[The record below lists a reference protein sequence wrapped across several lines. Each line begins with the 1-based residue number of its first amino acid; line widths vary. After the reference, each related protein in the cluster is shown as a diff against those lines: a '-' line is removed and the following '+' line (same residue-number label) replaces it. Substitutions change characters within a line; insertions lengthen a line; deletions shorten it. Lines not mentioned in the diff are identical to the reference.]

1 MDHEPTRPWHATP
14 IDEACHA
21 LDTSPDGLDA
31 DSAARRFAE
40 VGPNVLSLAPPIAAW
55 RVLLAQFRSVVVL
68 LLAVAAGVAWLT
80 ADPLDALAIGAV
92 LVVNAAIGFVTEI
105 RARRAIESLTTLTP
119 RRAFVVRPGRQ
130 TPDEIGAETLVPGDV
145 IVVEAGGAVPA
156 DARVIRDAGLRVN
169 ESLLTG
175 ESVPVDKTSAVV
187 PAETGLA
194 DRTNMIYTGTTVA
207 DGRAYALVVA
217 TAMATEIGRIGGLVS
232 DIKEGRT
239 PLEHRL
245 DVLGRKLVWLAL
257 GVAAVVALLGWS
269 QGLPW
274 STVIATSLALAVAAV
289 PEGLPAVATIAL
301 AVGVRR
307 MARRRAL
314 VRRLP
319 AVESLGSVTVVCTD
333 KTGTLTAGEMVAT
346 HLWAG
351 GHHYAIT
358 GTGYAP
364 TGTVTPAP
372 TPGAVRAIEAA
383 VLASRGE
390 SVHESTDGT
399 DEWVAH
405 GDPTDVALLVL
416 GHKLD
421 IHRAALTSQRPEV
434 GEVPFSS
441 ALRLTATFHRAHDQP
456 AGRVTA
462 AVKGAPQA
470 ILDRCTQWL
479 DGDGRVSPI
488 TADIHATLTSVN
500 EAMASQGLRVIAIA
514 DGEAAATTGAA
525 LVELTWLGLA
535 GLIDPPAAG
544 VGDTVEQFK
553 RAGIRTVMITGDQA
567 LTARAVGAELG
578 VIGDHEEVVTGHTVD
593 GWSDEA
599 LAAALPTVGAYSR
612 VTPEAKLRIVAGLQA
627 EGEVVAV
634 LGDGVNDAAALK
646 QADVGVAMGRRGTD
660 VARDAAD
667 IVLQDDWFPTIGAAI
682 EEGRVIYD
690 NIRKFVFYLFSCN
703 LAEIFVLLVAGA
715 FGSAPLL
722 PIQILWLNLVTDTF
736 PALALA
742 MEPAEPGVMAR
753 PPRPPGSALLTRGFL
768 RAITV
773 HAVMLATVT
782 LTSFV
787 WALRAGHTDAASTV
801 AFMTLALA
809 QLFHLGTARSHE
821 PVLAPARIITNRWA
835 LAAVALVIALQVMS
849 VTVPSLRAVLHTTP
863 LTAREWIVIVVLSGL
878 PAVTAQ
884 LWRRQRTAHR
894 VS

>member
-1 MDHEPTRPWHATP
+1 MAEVFR
-14 IDEACHA
+14 A
-21 LDTSPDGLDA
+21 LDTSPEGLDA
-31 DSAARRFAE
+31 ATAAERLTD

-55 RVLLAQFRSVVVL
+55 RVLIAQFRSVVVL

-80 ADPLDALAIGAV
+80 ADALDAMAIGAV
-92 LVVNAAIGFVTEI
+92 LVVNAAIGFITEI
-105 RARRAIESLTTLTP
+105 RARRAIESLSTLTP

-130 TPDEIGAETLVPGDV
+130 TPDDVDAASLVPGDV
-145 IVVEAGGAVPA
+145 IVVEAGSAVPA
-156 DARVIRDAGLRVN
+156 DARISRDANVRVN

-175 ESVPVDKTSAVV
+175 ESVPVDKTAAVV

-194 DRTNMIYTGTTVA
+194 DRTNIIYTGTTVT
-207 DGRAYALVVA
+207 DGRAHAVVFA
-217 TAMATEIGRIGGLVS
+217 TGMSTEIGRIGGLVS
-232 DIKEGRT
+232 HIKEGRT

-245 DVLGRKLVWLAL
+245 DMLGRRLVWLAL
-257 GVAAVVALLGWS
+257 GVAVVVALLRWS

-274 STVIATSLALAVAAV
+274 SVVVATSLALAIAAV
-289 PEGLPAVATIAL
+289 PEGSPAVATIAL

-333 KTGTLTAGEMVAT
+333 KTGTLTAGEMVT
-346 HLWAG
+346 TRLWVG
-351 GHHYAIT
+351 GRQYDVSGA
-358 GTGYAP
+358 GYAP
-364 TGTVTPAP
+364 EGQITPAP
-372 TPGAVRAIEAA
+372 GEGARRAITRA

-390 SVHESTDGT
+390 SVRESKDGQSQ
-399 DEWVAH
+399 WVAH

-416 GHKLD
+416 GHKVGM
-421 IHRAALTSQRPEV
+421 HRDVLTQQHPEA

-441 ALRLTATFHRAHDQP
+441 VLRLTATFHT
-456 AGRVTA
+456 AGDGSDTMTA

-470 ILDRCTQWL
+470 ILDRCSQWM
-479 DGDGRVSPI
+479 DGDDHVSPLDDD
-488 TADIHATLTSVN
+488 TRANLVSVN
-500 EAMASQGLRVIAIA
+500 ETMASQGLRVIAIA
-514 DGEAAATTGAA
+514 EGAVAAITDTALTG
-525 LVELTWLGLA
+525 LTWLGLA

-544 VGDTVEQFK
+544 VRDTVDAFK

-567 LTARAVGAELG
+567 LTARAVGVDLG
-578 VIGDHEEVVTGHTVD
+578 VITDDTEVVSGHTVE
-593 GWSDEA
+593 GWSDAA

-627 EGEVVAV
+627 QGAVVAV

-703 LAEIFVLLVAGA
+703 LAEILVLLVAGA

-742 MEPAEPGVMAR
+742 MEPAEPGVMTR
-753 PPRPPGSALLTRGFL
+753 PPRAPDSVLLTPAFL
-768 RAITV
+768 KAITV
-773 HAVMLATVT
+773 HAGLLASVT
-782 LTSFV
+782 LAAFV
-787 WALRAGHTDAASTV
+787 WASRTSDAETASTV

-821 PVLAPARIITNRWA
+821 PVLAPPRIISNRWA
-835 LAAVALVIALQVMS
+835 LGSVALVITLQVVA
-849 VTVPSLRAVLHTTP
+849 VTVPPLRAVLHTVP
-863 LTAREWIVIVVLSGL
+863 LSAAEWLVILVLSGL
-878 PAVTAQ
+878 PAITAQ
-884 LWRRQRTAHR
+884 LWRRQRALNR
-894 VS
+894 EA